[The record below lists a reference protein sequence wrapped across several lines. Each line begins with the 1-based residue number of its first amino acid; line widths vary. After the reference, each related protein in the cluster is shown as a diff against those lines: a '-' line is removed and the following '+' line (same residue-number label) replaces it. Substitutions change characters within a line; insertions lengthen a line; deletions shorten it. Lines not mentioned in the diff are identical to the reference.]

1 MKKPQIALFTGILLI
16 SIFPVLVKI
25 ALTSA
30 MVSAFYRMAIP
41 AAILLPYMLISKKLK
56 FPNKNLVLRT
66 VGCGIMFAS
75 DLALW
80 NVSIQMSSAT
90 QATLLTNLAP
100 IWVGIIAFLFL
111 PTKPKSAFWIGT
123 ALAMIGVVIFI
134 GTDIIST
141 LSFDTAFIFGTLSG
155 IFYAFY
161 ILLSKDVLDKVEVL
175 PFVTVSFT
183 SSAVFIGIINLFIG
197 EPFVGFTFDG
207 WTVLLIQGI
216 LCQLVAW
223 QLISYATKKMRA
235 TRVSLSLL
243 AQGVFAAIIAW
254 AFIGEYL
261 SLENVIG
268 GTLILAGIAVT
279 FYEPKQKINSIRFKI
294 PEKIKALR
302 QGIRA

>member
-1 MKKPQIALFTGILLI
+1 MKKPQIALFIGILLI

-41 AAILLPYMLISKKLK
+41 AAILLPYMLITKKLK
-56 FPNKNLVLRT
+56 FPSTRLMLRAA
-66 VGCGIMFAS
+66 GCGIMFAS

-111 PTKPKSAFWIGT
+111 PTKPRPAFWLGT
-123 ALAMIGVVIFI
+123 AIATIGVVIFI
-134 GTDIIST
+134 GMDVITS
-141 LSFDTAFIFGTLSG
+141 LSFDTAFILGTLSG
-155 IFYAFY
+155 VFYAVY
-161 ILLSKDVLDKVEVL
+161 ILLSKEVLEKAEVL

-183 SSAVFIGIINLFIG
+183 SSAVFIGLINLFIG
-197 EPFVGFTFDG
+197 EPFVGFAFDA
-207 WTVLLIQGI
+207 WTVLIIQGVF
-216 LCQLVAW
+216 CQLIAW
-223 QLISYATKKMRA
+223 MLISYATKQMRA
-235 TRVSLSLL
+235 TRVSLALL

-261 SLENVIG
+261 SIANVIG
-268 GTLILAGIAVT
+268 GILILVGIAVT
-279 FYEPKQKINSIRFKI
+279 FHEPNTKLGKMKYEISK
-294 PEKIKALR
+294 EKEGLGR
-302 QGIRA
+302 P